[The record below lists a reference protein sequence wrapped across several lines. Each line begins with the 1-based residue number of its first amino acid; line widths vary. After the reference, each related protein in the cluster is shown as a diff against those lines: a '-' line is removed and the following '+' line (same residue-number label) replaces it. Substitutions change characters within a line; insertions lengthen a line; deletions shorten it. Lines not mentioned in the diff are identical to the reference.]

1 MKSQRNPFHLATW
14 YGGIIVGLDLNC
26 SWEDTPISC
35 VSVSNLIK
43 MFNLF
48 IEQNNPDYSI
58 MSHDNVASLQNL
70 PNPLIDLIFP
80 SYPLCLCC
88 SAFPL
93 TYLWF
98 LSLMVASYVIK
109 LAVYSHVMVGVRLR
123 VHVWCLQR
131 GGGTSLNLQWH
142 IWTVTGWESVRTSCK
157 NSIRAIFVWS
167 MPPTLWLVKEE
178 LRVVAS
184 QLTLW
189 SALSLF

>member
-80 SYPLCLCC
+80 SYLLCLCC

-98 LSLMVASYVIK
+98 LSLMVASDVIK

-131 GGGTSLNLQWH
+131 GGAQVSTCNGIYGLWRDGR
-142 IWTVTGWESVRTSCK
+142 VCVR
-157 NSIRAIFVWS
+157 RAKI
-167 MPPTLWLVKEE
+167 
-178 LRVVAS
+178 AS
-184 QLTLW
+184 EQY
-189 SALSLF
+189 LFDQCHRLCD